1 LHLGLSIFSQPLE
14 DDGSKLSSLV
24 VLSQLKY
31 GFNSIDLSFSGVEP
45 LKIMLKLFHF
55 LNY

>member
-31 GFNSIDLSFSGVEP
+31 GFNSVDLSFSGVEP